1 MGFEPMFITAKMAFI
16 FTALIA
22 VQIYDFHIFT
32 VVYWSLHG
40 FIWNQHD
47 DQLSVGSLA
56 QLVKHCT
63 GITGVMGSNPEQA

>member
-1 MGFEPMFITAKMAFI
+1 MFITVKMAFI

-32 VVYWSLHG
+32 VVYWPLHG
-40 FIWNQHD
+40 LIWN
-47 DQLSVGSLA
+47 QLSVGSLA

>member
-32 VVYWSLHG
+32 VVYWPLHG

>member
-32 VVYWSLHG
+32 VVYWPLHG

-47 DQLSVGSLA
+47 DQLSVGKALHWYHRGHGFKS
-56 QLVKHCT
+56 
-63 GITGVMGSNPEQA
+63 